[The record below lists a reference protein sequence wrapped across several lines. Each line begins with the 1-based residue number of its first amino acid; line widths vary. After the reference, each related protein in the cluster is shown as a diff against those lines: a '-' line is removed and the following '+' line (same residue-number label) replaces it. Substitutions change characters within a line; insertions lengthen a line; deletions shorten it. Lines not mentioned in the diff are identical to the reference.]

1 MLKQSIR
8 ALATGAATFLTGLL
22 VYDAPPASV
31 NEFVSWAWQPGL
43 QALLVMLGAF
53 GINMASRSKPQGGG
67 L

>member
-8 ALATGAATFLTGLL
+8 AVATGAATFLTGLL

-53 GINMASRSKPQGGG
+53 GVNMVTRTPHTVN